1 MVGSIE
7 RYLTLASACPSFN
20 SGTGDSASC
29 RSPGATS
36 PFGRDCSRS
45 WRLVTDTLEGNVFV
59 GDFRAAGGVPCA
71 GATTVRIV
79 GGRGV
84 AFHVV
89 AAGAGCAAT
98 AASSSTF
105 GAAAEH
111 AEISGDNLRGGALL
125 ALFVL
130 PSPRLNAAFEIEE
143 RTLFQILLSDFCQLA
158 PHDDLVTLATFL
170 ALAIFVFVSFIC
182 VHR

>member
-79 GGRGV
+79 GGRGG
-84 AFHVV
+84 AFPFV
-89 AAGAGCAAT
+89 AAGAGGPAAPPR
-98 AASSSTF
+98 ASTF
-105 GAAAEH
+105 G
-111 AEISGDNLRGGALL
+111 
-125 ALFVL
+125 
-130 PSPRLNAAFEIEE
+130 P
-143 RTLFQILLSDFCQLA
+143 
-158 PHDDLVTLATFL
+158 AT
-170 ALAIFVFVSFIC
+170 
-182 VHR
+182 